1 MGKEVTGELPKTKAL
16 GVSWK
21 YEQDQFYF
29 QTRKSDVQFENVA
42 AVLSVIASVYDP
54 LGIIVPFV
62 LVGKQLFQELWFK
75 TKDWKKPVL

>member
-1 MGKEVTGELPKTKAL
+1 M
-16 GVSWK
+16 
-21 YEQDQFYF
+21 
-29 QTRKSDVQFENVA
+29 A

-75 TKDWKKPVL
+75 TEDWKKPVL